1 MKMEKI
7 KLVYQGSF
15 EIPNAE
21 DACVVSL
28 SDTQEIRALS
38 IVTDKAMANDIKFH
52 QLAKNIKFPH
62 LIDVLARMVSEQ
74 GPQAYHIFFED
85 GTVSPK
91 AKLVNATS
99 GSEYSLPQDE
109 AVQLAVAAGLEIF
122 TDMEVLE
129 NYSTPFSKNVMSVA
143 LPIGQMPV
151 SFLVEVMDKAVD
163 AENYEEASLIRDEL
177 LRRLKEKKEKNEKNF
192 DD

>member
-1 MKMEKI
+1 MEKI
-7 KLVYQGSF
+7 KLVYQGAF
-15 EIPNAE
+15 AIPHVE
-21 DACVVSL
+21 DACVITL
-28 SDTQEIRALS
+28 SDTQEIRAIS
-38 IVTDKAMANDIKFH
+38 ILTDMSIADNIKFH
-52 QLAKNIKFPH
+52 QLYKDINYPH
-62 LIDVLARMVSEQ
+62 LLDVLAKMIREQ
-74 GPQAYHIFFED
+74 GPQAYHIVFEY
-85 GTVSPK
+85 GTMNFK

-143 LPIGQMPV
+143 LPIGQLPV

-163 AENYEEASLIRDEL
+163 AENNEEASLIRDEL
-177 LRRLKEKKEKNEKNF
+177 LRRLKEKKEKNEKNLN
-192 DD
+192 D